1 MLFRSLVYTYYCF
14 AFMRGVGGWGC
25 IEEKNNRKE
34 YFQAVDSEWL
44 IRISM
49 ALYRVEHIQLYI

>member
-1 MLFRSLVYTYYCF
+1 MYTYYCF